1 MYLASG
7 RGKFNNALSFTGEGE
22 ICLSI
27 RRLRPVSCYPS
38 LQMNKCFT
46 QPYQR
51 RTPGCRGRTAAQS
64 KPSRPRRRRFS
75 VLFVKK
81 KSFLK
86 KKRKNCNLLS
96 FVFFSPSPSALLRP
110 REHKVR
116 IFTYLSICHYADF
129 AGAPLRECP
138 WTAVLNNYED
148 YVQCRETNN
157 KKKCNKFAIQ
167 NKPSQGE
174 RLATV
179 ADR

>member
-64 KPSRPRRRRFS
+64 KPSRAPTSTLLRP
-75 VLFVKK
+75 LGEKKK

-86 KKRKNCNLLS
+86 KKREKTVTFFLL
-96 FVFFSPSPSALLRP
+96 FFLPFPLGPPPPP
-110 REHKVR
+110 RAQGAHFYISEHLPLCR
-116 IFTYLSICHYADF
+116 FRRRTF
-129 AGAPLRECP
+129 ARMPLDSG
-138 WTAVLNNYED
+138 VKQL
-148 YVQCRETNN
+148 
-157 KKKCNKFAIQ
+157 
-167 NKPSQGE
+167 
-174 RLATV
+174 
-179 ADR
+179 